1 MASATLTLIF
11 LYLRFRALTDPALN
25 KPGLARY
32 IPNLY
37 TGYTRPVHLV
47 YQTRTLGIQDPY
59 TVCTRPVHWVFQTST
74 LGIPDTY
81 KWYIRLYTRYTRPVH
96 LLY

>member
-37 TGYTRPVHLV
+37 TGYIRPVHLV
-47 YQTRTLGIQDPY
+47 Y
-59 TVCTRPVHWVFQTST
+59 QTST

-81 KWYIRLYTRYTRPVH
+81 TICTRPVH
-96 LLY
+96 WVYQTSTLGIPDT